1 MRDSW
6 FLPHPG
12 VLRRLLPGVCLL
24 VMVIMGI
31 SLETALGFSVAR
43 ADGGQANFALQ
54 PVYYDPSQPLTK
66 SYFIFDSK
74 PGVVLKSQ
82 VRVTNTGAAKGSVGL
97 YPVDATTGQT
107 SGAVYLNQNDPR
119 KDVGVWLTLGK
130 SQLTLNAGQ
139 SQIVPFQVTIPGTVR
154 PGQHLGGIV
163 AENLVETSS
172 SQKNSAIQIKV
183 KTLTIIAVQV
193 NLPGT
198 LVEQLTATGIQAGGD
213 SGYQQLLVGLNNT
226 GDDMIKPYGT
236 LQIADTQ
243 GKVLKHFSLKLDT
256 FVPQTA
262 INYPVTVSGQGLAAG
277 TYQATLDLTYGQNR
291 TLHYTT
297 RFTITQQQLT
307 QVFGTNN
314 GKTQAPAGFGNGFAG
329 MALWQLVLAS
339 GGGLAILWVVGS
351 FVYGKVLAPR
361 TKKTKKATSLSQ
373 FKRPTF

>member
-1 MRDSW
+1 MVPPTPWRTQPNTSRSMSA
-6 FLPHPG
+6 
-12 VLRRLLPGVCLL
+12 RRSYYGNVA
-24 VMVIMGI
+24 GNG
-31 SLETALGFSVAR
+31 SGFSVAH

-66 SYFIFDSK
+66 SYFIFDGT
-74 PGVVLKSQ
+74 PGIVVKSQ
-82 VRVTNTGAAKGSVGL
+82 VRVTNTGTAKGSVAL

-139 SQIVPFQVTIPGTVR
+139 SQIVPFQMIIPGTVR

-163 AENLVETSS
+163 AENLVETNS

-213 SGYQQLLVGLNNT
+213 NGYQQLLVTLRNT
-226 GDDMIKPYGT
+226 GDDMVKPFGT

-262 INYPVTVSGQGLAAG
+262 INYPVIVTGQGLAAG
-277 TYQATLDLTYGQNR
+277 TYQATLDLTYGQNQ
-291 TLHYTT
+291 TLHSTT
-297 RFTITQQQLT
+297 RFTITQKQLT
-307 QVFGTNN
+307 KVFGTNS
-314 GKTQAPAGFGNGFAG
+314 GKTQLPAGFGSDFAG
-329 MALWQLVLAS
+329 MALWQLLLTI
-339 GGGLAILWVVGS
+339 GGGLAILWVVGN
-351 FVYGKVLAPR
+351 FVYGKVLATR
-361 TKKTKKATSLSQ
+361 TKKKHINSPLQ

>member
-1 MRDSW
+1 MRNSW
-6 FLPHPG
+6 FLLRPG
-12 VLRRLLPGVCLL
+12 VLSRLLMGACLL
-24 VMVIMGI
+24 AIVIMGM
-31 SLETALGFSVAR
+31 SLETSLGVSVAH

-66 SYFIFDSK
+66 LYFIFDGK
-74 PGVVLKSQ
+74 PGIAVKSQ
-82 VRVTNTGAAKGSVGL
+82 VRVTNTGTAKGSVGL

-107 SGAVYLNQNDPR
+107 SGAVYLNQHDPR

-130 SQLTLNAGQ
+130 SQLTLNVGQ
-139 SQIVPFQVTIPGTVR
+139 SQIVPFQVIIPGTVR

-163 AENLVETSS
+163 AENLAETSS

-183 KTLTIIAVQV
+183 KALTIIAVQV

-213 SGYQQLLVGLNNT
+213 NGYQQLLIGLNNT
-226 GDDMIKPYGT
+226 GDDMLKPYGT

-262 INYPVTVSGQGLAAG
+262 INYPVIVTGQGLAAG
-277 TYQATLDLTYGQNR
+277 TYQATLDLTYGQNQ

-307 QVFGTNN
+307 QVFGTNS
-314 GKTQAPAGFGNGFAG
+314 GKTQAPTGFGSNVAG
-329 MALWQLVLAS
+329 MALWQLLLTI
-339 GGGLAILWVVGS
+339 GGGLALLWVVGS

-361 TKKTKKATSLSQ
+361 TKKTKQATSLSQ
-373 FKRPTF
+373 FKKPF